1 MALDVTTT
9 GFSSEPRLKSLDG
22 LHVTIEQIEPP
33 STAPTETAPFAH
45 QCRIAKERRLDC
57 EHIKPRH
64 VASRIATLEHE
75 VLHGEFYHN
84 ETYAKSLRVPD
95 GSRIIFDT
103 QVKYDGMKRLS
114 AEIDD
119 LMKEVAKEQTPL
131 LYIPEGHALQTS
143 RDSIWSL
150 RIPN

>member
-1 MALDVTTT
+1 MGFFYELRILGEVQRFLDI
-9 GFSSEPRLKSLDG
+9 L
-22 LHVTIEQIEPP
+22 
-33 STAPTETAPFAH
+33 
-45 QCRIAKERRLDC
+45 
-57 EHIKPRH
+57 
-64 VASRIATLEHE
+64 
-75 VLHGEFYHN
+75 YHN